1 MSNEA
6 LKVTTRDARGETGEK
21 GMSKDTALA
30 RADQQYTAAYA
41 MHYKTRNLHEALGL
55 YTGIVAAHPDTQE
68 ADYSRMQI
76 QNIVRRVVPKQELED
91 AQVSLAHAHLGQAL
105 PPDVKP

>member
-1 MSNEA
+1 MN
-6 LKVTTRDARGETGEK
+6 
-21 GMSKDTALA
+21 KDTVLA
-30 RADQQYTAAYA
+30 RADQQYAAAYD
-41 MHYKTRNLHEALGL
+41 MHYKTKNLHEALGL
-55 YTGIVAAHPDTQE
+55 YTGIVAAHPETQE

-91 AQVSLAHAHLGQAL
+91 AQVSLAYAHLGQAL